1 MATTSRLDGGSA
13 AGSASGTSEGV
24 DRVNDGVSFTAGGL
38 DVEDGI
44 IRSPFAGRRR
54 EDRIVGASDATR
66 RLIAQATVAA
76 RSELPVW
83 LSGPAGSDKEL
94 LARAIHAWS
103 GRAARPLEVLSCGAL
118 PEPLQGRE
126 LFGCAEGV
134 YPAVPG
140 EHEGILDR
148 AAGTSLLLDG
158 VEDFQPTVAERLWRV
173 LEVGVFRREGD
184 GSERPL
190 RARLILSTDEAD
202 PAPLGSQPHHA
213 ITIPPLAERSEDVL
227 PLAAHFLRSFSE
239 EAGLPVVGFSADART
254 CLASEEWP
262 GDVRELRERVR
273 QAVLLARD
281 GTVTAEA
288 LMLAK
293 DSEEIPSFK
302 EAKRAFET
310 RYVVGLLR
318 RCSGNISR
326 AARLAKKDRKDFYDV
341 IRRTGIDPADFR

>member
-1 MATTSRLDGGSA
+1 MTSSRLEGSSVPERGDRGIDGA
-13 AGSASGTSEGV
+13 ARTS
-24 DRVNDGVSFTAGGL
+24 GGL
-38 DVEDGI
+38 DVDDST
-44 IRSPFAGRRR
+44 IRSALAGRRR

-94 LARAIHAWS
+94 VARAIHTWS
-103 GRAARPLEVLSCGAL
+103 PRAPHSLEVLSCGAL
-118 PEPLQGRE
+118 PEALQGRE

-140 EHEGILDR
+140 QYAGILDR
-148 AAGTSLLLDG
+148 AATTTLLLDG
-158 VEDFQPTVAERLWRV
+158 IEDLQPSVARGLWRSIE
-173 LEVGVFRREGD
+173 LGAFAREGD
-184 GSERPL
+184 GTERPL
-190 RARLILSTDEAD
+190 RTRLILSTDEAD
-202 PAPLGSQPHHA
+202 PSPLSPQPHHA
-213 ITIPPLAERSEDVL
+213 ISIPPLSERSEDVL
-227 PLAAHFLRSFSE
+227 PLAAHFLGAFAE
-239 EAGLPVVGFSADART
+239 EAGLTAIGFSADARA
-254 CLASEEWP
+254 CLAAEEWP
-262 GDVRELRERVR
+262 GDVRELRERIR
-273 QAVLLARD
+273 QAIVLSQD

-293 DSEEIPSFK
+293 DSEEVPSFK

-341 IRRTGIDPADFR
+341 IRRTGVDPADFR